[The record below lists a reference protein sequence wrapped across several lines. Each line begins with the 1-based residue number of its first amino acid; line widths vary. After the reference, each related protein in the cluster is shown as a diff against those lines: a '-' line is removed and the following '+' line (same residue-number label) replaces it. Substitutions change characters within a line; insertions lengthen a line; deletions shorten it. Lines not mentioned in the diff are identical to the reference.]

1 MRREHGTGSSTGF
14 TLTKLCVHWLKVG
27 RRLIRLA
34 DSWRLAE
41 EAAGVGG
48 DSASPGGGG
57 GPGSLVEEVEE
68 ICKQYGVLREL
79 RES

>member
-1 MRREHGTGSSTGF
+1 M
-14 TLTKLCVHWLKVG
+14 
-27 RRLIRLA
+27 IRLA